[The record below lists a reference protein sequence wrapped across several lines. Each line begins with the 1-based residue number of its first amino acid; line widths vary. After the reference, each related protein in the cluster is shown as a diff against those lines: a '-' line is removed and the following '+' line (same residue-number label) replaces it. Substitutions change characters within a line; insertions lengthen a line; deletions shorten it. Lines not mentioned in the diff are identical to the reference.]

1 MPQSVFVDGIAEIS
15 VIGGVVRIDFFSVV
29 PSREGAAKSSDGS
42 NLTRVPAMTVA
53 MPLPGFV
60 SSLQALDDTRNKM
73 IAEGVIKT
81 RSEQPAEVE
90 ARIKSK
96 NFS

>member
-1 MPQSVFVDGIAEIS
+1 
-15 VIGGVVRIDFFSVV
+15 
-29 PSREGAAKSSDGS
+29 
-42 NLTRVPAMTVA
+42 
-53 MPLPGFV
+53 
-60 SSLQALDDTRNKM
+60 M